1 MSILRVDQQNLSR
14 CDIAAIARAELDRR
28 KRMLDQAAAAEQDLA
43 AFIRMFW
50 HVLEPSA
57 KFVEGWVTDAICDY
71 LMAATD
77 GHIKRGIINVFPGS
91 LKSSILNIFWPAWEW
106 GPCKMPWL
114 RYISAS
120 YNVAIPERDNTRF
133 ARVINDPVY
142 QRCWGQHV
150 RLRSEGKELVENT
163 KTGWKR
169 TTSTHSGTTGHR
181 GNRILIDDAN
191 DPNNVESETIRA
203 ATAHWLREVMPD
215 RLNNLDDD
223 IIINLQQRTHTGD
236 ATGVLAASG
245 GGYSDNWMMIPMQF
259 DPLRIYPVVLRRD
272 ENGEPEDIWTDP
284 RALDKN
290 GDMLDGL
297 YTDGDDKPKVRMGS
311 PMAKAE
317 GALAFPDRFSPQ
329 AIARLMSEKQGYAWE
344 GQYQQSPTTRGGA
357 IIRDDWW
364 MPWNEK
370 SFPDMG
376 TTICS
381 LDTALE
387 EKMENDFNA
396 LTIWGAFEGGDGAPK
411 MMLMGAWQDK
421 LPLAQLVA
429 RVAEFCEKFKV
440 DYLLIEHKT
449 RGRDVHDEL
458 RRLYQHATWKTILIV
473 PQGSKT
479 QRLNAVSILF
489 SGDVKK
495 MPEPGNPSA
504 TIDVWSG
511 GMVYAPNTQW
521 ADDVIQ
527 QVSAFP
533 RGDHDDYVDTVSQC
547 LDWVRKNG
555 VVVRKAEHD
564 AMLNEK
570 MRFKPAMKVPYVI

>member
-1 MSILRVDQQNLSR
+1 MSAANLIR
-14 CDIAAIARAELDRR
+14 PTDIAAIARAEIDRR
-28 KRMLDQAAAAEQDLA
+28 KRMMDQAAEAEQDLLQ
-43 AFIRMFW
+43 FIRMFW
-50 HVLEPSA
+50 HVLEPSTPL
-57 KFVEGWVTDAICDY
+57 VEGWVLEGLCDF

-77 GHIKRGIINVFPGS
+77 GHIKRGIMNLFPGS
-91 LKSSILNIFWPAWEW
+91 MKSSVLNVFWPAWEW
-106 GPCKMPWL
+106 GPCNMPWL

-120 YNVAIPERDNTRF
+120 YNVAIPERDNIRF
-133 ARVINDPVY
+133 ARLIRDPVY
-142 QRCWGQHV
+142 QRLWGDRV
-150 RLRSEGKELVENT
+150 RLTKEGQEWVENS

-203 ATAHWLREVMPD
+203 ATSHWLREVMPD
-215 RLNNLDDD
+215 RLNNLDQDVV
-223 IIINLQQRTHTGD
+223 INLQQRTHQGD
-236 ATGVLAASG
+236 ATGILAASG
-245 GGYSDNWMMIPMQF
+245 GGYADNWLMVPMEF
-259 DPLRIYPVVLRRD
+259 DPLRIFPVILRRD

-284 RALDKN
+284 RSLDTDGN
-290 GDMLDGL
+290 QLEGL
-297 YTDGDDKPKVRMGS
+297 YIDVDGKPKVRMGS

-317 GALAFPDRFSPQ
+317 GELAWPARFSPQ
-329 AIARLMSEKQGYAWE
+329 AVERLKSEKGAYAWY
-344 GQYQQSPTTRGGA
+344 GQYQQSPTTRGGS

-364 MPWNEK
+364 LPWNEK
-370 SFPDMG
+370 TFPDMG
-376 TTICS
+376 TTIAA

-396 LTIWGAFEGGDGAPK
+396 LTVMGAFEGTDGAPK
-411 MMLMGAWQDK
+411 LMLMAAWQDR

-449 RGRDVHDEL
+449 RGRDVHDEIK
-458 RRLYQHATWKTILIV
+458 RLYQNATWKTILIV
-473 PQGSKT
+473 PKGSKT
-479 QRLNAVSILF
+479 QRLNAVSVLF

-495 MPEPGNPSA
+495 MPIPGSDGDMM
-504 TIDVWSG
+504 DVWSG
-511 GMVYAPNTQW
+511 GMVYAPNTAW
-521 ADDVIQ
+521 AQDVID

-533 RGDHDDYVDTVSQC
+533 RGDHDDYVDDISMT

-555 VVVRKAEHD
+555 VVVRKAEYDQQMH
-564 AMLNEK
+564 EK